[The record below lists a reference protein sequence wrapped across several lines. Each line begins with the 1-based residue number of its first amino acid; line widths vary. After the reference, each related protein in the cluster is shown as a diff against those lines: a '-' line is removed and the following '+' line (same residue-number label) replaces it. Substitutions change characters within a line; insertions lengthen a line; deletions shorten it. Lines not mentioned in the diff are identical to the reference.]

1 MDVKK
6 LLFIVNPKSGKSLI
20 KPHFCDIVDV
30 FVAAGYD
37 VCVHTT
43 QAVRDAYQVARDR
56 SREFDL
62 IVCSGGDGTMDEA
75 MSGLMELD
83 IRKPLGY
90 IPAGTTNDYAK
101 SLGIPG
107 NMVEA
112 AKVAVSG
119 VPKAV
124 DVGVFNSRYFAYVA
138 AFGAFTDVS
147 YQTKQE
153 QKNLMGHLTYVL
165 EGIKSLPSITAYPMT
180 VEFDDQV
187 ITGDF
192 VYGMISN
199 SISIGGFKSIC
210 SKDMALD
217 DGVFEL
223 LLVRMPKNVLEFQ
236 AIVGAMLLQKVDEK
250 LMVFARVSHV
260 RLSSEWDVAW
270 TLDGEDG
277 GSHREVYIYNLCQ
290 GMEIVCPKDDHNV

>member
-1 MDVKK
+1 MKK
-6 LLFIVNPKSGKSLI
+6 LLFIVNPKSGKNLI

-56 SREFDL
+56 SGEFDL

-83 IRKPLGY
+83 VRKPLGY

-153 QKNLMGHLTYVL
+153 QKNLMGHLAYML
-165 EGIKSLPSITAYPMT
+165 EGIKSLPSITAYHMT

-199 SISIGGFKSIC
+199 SVSIGGFKSIC
-210 SKDMALD
+210 SKEMALD

-223 LLVRMPKNVLEFQ
+223 LLVRMPKNLLEFQ

-250 LMVFARVSHV
+250 LMVFARVSNV

-290 GMEIVCPKDDHNV
+290 GMEIVCPKDEHNG

>member
-153 QKNLMGHLTYVL
+153 QKNLMGHLAYVL

-260 RLSSEWDVAW
+260 RLTSEWDVAW
-270 TLDGEDG
+270 TLDCED
-277 GSHREVYIYNLCQ
+277 
-290 GMEIVCPKDDHNV
+290 